1 MLEEAN
7 LLNEEARIRVD
18 SLNTEAHNLQL
29 RETLK
34 RTEDELNAKDR
45 LIDKYQLEIRQRNDE
60 IEKKVSP
67 RKIRFVGDRQM
78 NRQTPLSHATGLA
91 KPLLPGNAMLLPRGY
106 WMMGFVRYLTPT
118 HCPLALSPRP
128 SPRTVPGIPAD
139 V

>member
-1 MLEEAN
+1 MRNCVLYLRLCLEEAN

-60 IEKKVSP
+60 IEKKVS
-67 RKIRFVGDRQM
+67 VQ
-78 NRQTPLSHATGLA
+78 
-91 KPLLPGNAMLLPRGY
+91 
-106 WMMGFVRYLTPT
+106 
-118 HCPLALSPRP
+118 
-128 SPRTVPGIPAD
+128 RTDGRTDGRVL
-139 V
+139 